1 MSVRAVAIVWMLRL
15 LVKPRLGGQTLEKGR
30 VGMESMARRTKT
42 PKDTIVE
49 TIRVG
54 DLAAERLTPAGADP
68 GRALLWFHGGGYAA
82 GSPLTARDL
91 AARIAAASGTWALVP
106 AYRLCPENPLAA
118 GLEDALIAYRWL
130 VGEVGSSDR
139 IVIGGDSAGGGLA
152 LRLLVA
158 LRDAG
163 DALPAAA
170 AVLSAWTDLAMTG
183 PSIKSNA
190 GSEALFSPAFFKTVL
205 DNLAGVPDPRDPHVS
220 PLYADL
226 SGFPPLLIQVSG
238 DEAMLDDSVRFAER
252 ARAADNDVTLHVF
265 PGLWHVFQMT
275 AGLPEAR
282 QAVGEI
288 GDFARHHL
296 AARKSAVGTP
306 T

>member
-68 GRALLWFHGGGYAA
+68 GRALLWFLGGGCVART
-82 GSPLTARDL
+82 PLTARDL

-190 GSEALFSPAFFKTVL
+190 GSEALFSPAFFKTNARQPRRRPRPARPSRFAALRRPVRIPTS
-205 DNLAGVPDPRDPHVS
+205 PDPGLRRRGDAGRLGALCRTS
-220 PLYADL
+220 T
-226 SGFPPLLIQVSG
+226 SG
-238 DEAMLDDSVRFAER
+238 
-252 ARAADNDVTLHVF
+252 
-265 PGLWHVFQMT
+265 
-275 AGLPEAR
+275 R
-282 QAVGEI
+282 Q
-288 GDFARHHL
+288 
-296 AARKSAVGTP
+296 
-306 T
+306 

>member
-1 MSVRAVAIVWMLRL
+1 MLRL
-15 LVKPRLGGQTLEKGR
+15 FVKPRLGGQTLAKGR
-30 VGMESMARRTKT
+30 QGMESMASRTKT
-42 PKDTIVE
+42 PKDTVVE
-49 TIRVG
+49 NVRVG
-54 DLAAERLTPAGADP
+54 DLAAERLTPAGADS
-68 GRALLWFHGGGYAA
+68 GRAVLWFHGGGYAA
-82 GSPLTARDL
+82 GSPLTSRDV

-106 AYRLCPENPLAA
+106 TYRLCPENPLAA
-118 GLEDALIAYRWL
+118 SLEDALTAYRWL
-130 VGEVGSSDR
+130 VREVGSADQ
-139 IVIGGDSAGGGLA
+139 IVVGGDSAGGGLA
-152 LRLLVA
+152 LRLLGA

-163 DALPAAA
+163 DRLPAAA
-170 AVLSAWTDLAMTG
+170 VVLSPWTDLAMTG

-190 GSEALFSPAFFKTVL
+190 GSEALFSSAFFKMAL

-252 ARAADNDVTLHVF
+252 ARAAGNDVTLHVF

>member
-1 MSVRAVAIVWMLRL
+1 MLRL
-15 LVKPRLGGQTLEKGR
+15 FVKPRLGGQTLAKGR
-30 VGMESMARRTKT
+30 QGMESMASRTKT
-42 PKDTIVE
+42 PKDTVVE
-49 TIRVG
+49 NVRVG
-54 DLAAERLTPAGADP
+54 DLAAERLTPAGADS

-82 GSPLTARDL
+82 GSPLTSRDV

-106 AYRLCPENPLAA
+106 TYRLCPENPLAA
-118 GLEDALIAYRWL
+118 SLEDALTAYRWL
-130 VGEVGSSDR
+130 VREVGSADQ
-139 IVIGGDSAGGGLA
+139 IVVGGDSAGGGLA
-152 LRLLVA
+152 LRLLGA

-163 DALPAAA
+163 DPLPAAA
-170 AVLSAWTDLAMTG
+170 VVLSPWTDLAMTG
-183 PSIKSNA
+183 RSIKSNA
-190 GSEALFSPAFFKTVL
+190 GSEALFSSAFFKMAL

-226 SGFPPLLIQVSG
+226 TGFPPLLIQVSG

-252 ARAADNDVTLHVF
+252 ARAAGNDVTLHVF
-265 PGLWHVFQMT
+265 PGVWHVFQMT

-288 GDFARHHL
+288 GDFARDHL
-296 AARKSAVGTP
+296 AARKSVVGTP